1 MSVMRRNGFVH
12 GLAFCRSLRR
22 AVAAVSVAAASLV
35 FTVCAP
41 RPVCKAGVD
50 YTHPGFSALSFPDR
64 TIMVLPLLW
73 RAPGG
78 EAAIAD
84 SAIMSWLGRLRE
96 DLSLVPSD
104 QFRRLVRSTLGAA
117 AYDGFMRL
125 LGDGSVVPVQTSD
138 SVWALMD
145 ASFALAARVRE
156 GIAIRG
162 PGGRL
167 RRGIAL
173 DIELWSVPQ
182 RQVVWR
188 AVAELAAFDSP
199 VSDRRLLKDALVK
212 GLRLLPAFQPGSN
225 ETQW

>member
-1 MSVMRRNGFVH
+1 
-12 GLAFCRSLRR
+12 
-22 AVAAVSVAAASLV
+22 
-35 FTVCAP
+35 
-41 RPVCKAGVD
+41 
-50 YTHPGFSALSFPDR
+50 
-64 TIMVLPLLW
+64 MVLPLLW
-73 RAPGG
+73 RTPGG

-84 SAIMSWLGRLRE
+84 STIMSWLGRLRE
-96 DLSLVPSD
+96 DLSLVPSG

-138 SVWALMD
+138 SVWALID

-156 GIAIRG
+156 GIGIRG

-199 VSDRRLLKDALVK
+199 VSDRRLLSKVYGSCPLFSRAQTRLSGKAKRRHDRTCS
-212 GLRLLPAFQPGSN
+212 LRRRQPGERRLRGHRLGCLS
-225 ETQW
+225 EDG